1 MSGYRSLHREQLA
14 GQANPVWQVQSSSAL
29 SSSNAWCLWTASAD
43 GCVRAY
49 RVQEKDIQDELN
61 ASALT
66 LTCTHAFVGAS
77 QVYPPIS
84 SLLGCSQVSLCRNY
98 VGEDD
103 NAGDLVV
110 TSLDLAGHVRVWT
123 CTPEELDTVVVDDV
137 PSSVK
142 ATHEFTVEGATGTV
156 MALCPPNLSGQ
167 GNVVVAL
174 AMLDGTVVMVAT
186 GLATPKATKEPTPAG
201 TVLDK
206 WGSGSIAMSLAW
218 HPNQH
223 ILVVGRKDGLVDIL
237 PATKKGPHRLV
248 RHGSPV
254 RAVAYTPDAQLLITG
269 SDEGLLCVWDVN
281 RKVPTLV
288 HHVVQ
293 AHTSWI
299 LSVSVL
305 SDSRRFVTCG
315 ADCKI
320 QVWSIGQ
327 IYAPMHTF
335 QTDHT
340 VWTTHVTPKQDPQR
354 LITGSEEGWVQV
366 YSLEG

>member
-1 MSGYRSLHREQLA
+1 M
-14 GQANPVWQVQSSSAL
+14 WQVQSSS
-29 SSSNAWCLWTASAD
+29 SNTSAGLWSVWTASAD
-43 GCVRAY
+43 GCVRTY
-49 RVQEKDIQDELN
+49 RVKEKDIQDELN

-66 LTCTHAFVGAS
+66 LVNTHVFLGAS
-77 QVYPPIS
+77 QVYPPPAAS
-84 SLLGCSQVSLCRNY
+84 TLLGCSQVSMGRNY

-103 NAGDLVV
+103 MAGDFVV
-110 TSLDLAGHVRVWT
+110 ASLDLTGRVRVWT
-123 CTPEELDTVVVDDV
+123 CSPDSLDTDDASENG
-137 PSSVK
+137 PNRVK
-142 ATHEFTVEGATGTV
+142 ATHEFSVNGATGTV

-167 GNVVVAL
+167 GNVIVAI
-174 AMLDGTVVMVAT
+174 AMLDGSVAMVAT
-186 GLATPKATKEPTPAG
+186 GLATPKATKEASSAG
-201 TVLDK
+201 TVVDH
-206 WGSGSIAMSLAW
+206 WGSGSIAMSLTW

-223 ILVVGRKDGLVDIL
+223 VLVVGRKDGIVDIL

-269 SDEGLLCVWDVN
+269 SDEGMLCVWDVN

-305 SDSRRFVTCG
+305 SDSRRFVSCG
-315 ADCKI
+315 ADRKI
-320 QVWSIGQ
+320 HVWNVGQ

-335 QTDHT
+335 QTDST
-340 VWTTHVTPKQDPQR
+340 VWTTQITPKLEPPR
-354 LITGSEEGWVQV
+354 LVTGSEDGYVQV
-366 YSLEG
+366 YSLD

>member
-1 MSGYRSLHREQLA
+1 MGKE
-14 GQANPVWQVQSSSAL
+14 PVWQVQSSL
-29 SSSNAWCLWTASAD
+29 STCSRAAGVWNVWTASAD

-61 ASALT
+61 ASALS
-66 LTCTHAFVGAS
+66 LINTHVFLGSS
-77 QVYPPIS
+77 QVYPPTAS
-84 SLLGCSQVSLCRNY
+84 TLLGCSQVSKCRNY
-98 VGEDD
+98 VGDD
-103 NAGDLVV
+103 DAAGDLVV
-110 TSLDLAGHVRVWT
+110 ASLDLTGRVRVWT
-123 CTPEELDTVVVDDV
+123 CTPDSLDADASETGLNR
-137 PSSVK
+137 VK
-142 ATHEFTVEGATGTV
+142 ATHEFSVNGATGTV

-167 GNVVVAL
+167 GDVLVAI
-174 AMLDGTVVMVAT
+174 AMLDGTVAMVAT
-186 GLATPKATKEPTPAG
+186 GLATPKATKDASDAG
-201 TVLDK
+201 TVVDN
-206 WGSGSIAMSLAW
+206 WGSGSIAMSLTW

-223 ILVVGRKDGLVDIL
+223 VLAVGRKDGVVDIL

-254 RAVAYTPDAQLLITG
+254 RAVAYTPDTQLLISG
-269 SDEGLLCVWDVN
+269 SDEGMLCVWDVN

-305 SDSRRFVTCG
+305 SDSRRFVSCG

-320 QVWSIGQ
+320 HVWNVGQ

-335 QTDHT
+335 QTDSIA
-340 VWTTHVTPKQDPQR
+340 WTTHVYPKLDPPR
-354 LITGSEEGWVQV
+354 LVTGSEDGFVQV
-366 YSLEG
+366 YSLD

>member
-1 MSGYRSLHREQLA
+1 MSGYRSLHREQV
-14 GQANPVWQVQSSSAL
+14 GKEPVWQVQSSSNNNGAA
-29 SSSNAWCLWTASAD
+29 AWSMWTASAD

-61 ASALT
+61 ASAL
-66 LTCTHAFVGAS
+66 LLECTNVFLGAT
-77 QVYPPIS
+77 QVFPPPTPAVI
-84 SLLGCSQVSLCRNY
+84 GCSQISICRNY

-103 NAGDLVV
+103 MAGDLVV
-110 TSLDLAGHVRVWT
+110 ASLDLTGRVRVWT
-123 CTPEELDTVVVDDV
+123 CTPESLDTDAQENA
-137 PSSVK
+137 PSRIK
-142 ATHEFTVEGATGTV
+142 ATHEFSVEGATGTV

-167 GNVVVAL
+167 GNVMVAI
-174 AMLDGTVVMVAT
+174 AMLDGTIAMVAT
-186 GLATPKATKEPTPAG
+186 GLATPKATKEPSPAG

-254 RAVAYTPDAQLLITG
+254 RAVSYTPDAQLLITG
-269 SDEGLLCVWDVN
+269 SDEGMLCVWDVN
-281 RKVPTLV
+281 RKAPTLV

-315 ADCKI
+315 ADRKI
-320 QVWSIGQ
+320 HVWNVGQ

-335 QTDHT
+335 QTDST
-340 VWTTHVTPKQDPQR
+340 VWTTHITPKQDPQR
-354 LITGSEEGWVQV
+354 LITGSEDGFVQV
-366 YSLEG
+366 YSLD